1 MHLGKFAAEKSV
13 SRISNEE
20 LTEENDESDVKK
32 GLGKLTADGTI
43 TLQDSLTVTI
53 SEGVLEMTANGKVTA
68 RKATTGKATA
78 WAPRRK

>member
-32 GLGKLTADGTI
+32 GLVKLTADGTI

-53 SEGVLEMTANGKVTA
+53 SEGVLEMTANGQLGTNDNSVVPVVFT
-68 RKATTGKATA
+68 
-78 WAPRRK
+78 